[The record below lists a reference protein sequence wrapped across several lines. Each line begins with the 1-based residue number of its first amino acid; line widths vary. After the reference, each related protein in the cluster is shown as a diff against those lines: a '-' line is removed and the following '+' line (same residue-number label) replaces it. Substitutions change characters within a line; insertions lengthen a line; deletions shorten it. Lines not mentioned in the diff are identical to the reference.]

1 MKRPGMGPARPA
13 VAAALVGAVLAVTP
27 AFIANAQIS
36 SEVLENAILKTVY
49 LVILDAK
56 LEDFGGCSGSFVLSS
71 GLILTAA
78 HCVRAEEDD
87 PKHNL
92 KKGQL
97 YHPDG
102 LLAVGVNL
110 VNHVKPVYAYMAQR
124 VVDDP
129 RLDLAL
135 LQVSGL
141 LGDEFHAKPLT
152 GELRLPQMAL
162 GNATSLR
169 VGEPIAVLGFPGV
182 GGDTVTVA
190 EGHVTGFMADARDTK
205 FQMKHDAAVG
215 PGASGGPVINARGDQ
230 VAVHVEGHA
239 DVSHAARSSRAVL
252 VDHIPAAWAQ
262 YLRGGPPVAQTQP
275 AAPAPPQP
283 GRTPAPPRP
292 PGTSPAAPAVP
303 IPSPSATAVLQ
314 GRIVDADSGAGISGA
329 SVLILRPG
337 STMARSNV
345 VAEAQT
351 DGNGAF
357 RTAPPMPRGATY
369 PVVIEARGYQK
380 VSGTVE
386 ITAQDPEVVVLRP
399 VQLQAE

>member
-1 MKRPGMGPARPA
+1 MGSARAA
-13 VAAALVGAVLAVTP
+13 VAAVLAAAVLALTP
-27 AFIANAQIS
+27 AFVANAQIS
-36 SEVLENAILKTVY
+36 SDVLESAILKTVY

-56 LEDFGGCSGSFVLSS
+56 QEDFGGCSGAFVVSS

-97 YHPDG
+97 YNPDG

-110 VNHVKPVYAYMAQR
+110 VNHVKPVYAYMARR

-141 LGDEFHAKPLT
+141 LGDEFHAKPLA
-152 GELRLPQMAL
+152 GELHLPQMAL
-162 GNATSLR
+162 GNAAALR

-190 EGHVTGFMADARDTK
+190 EGHVTGFMADARDAK
-205 FQMKHDAAVG
+205 FQVKHDCAVG
-215 PGASGGPVINARGDQ
+215 PGASGGPVITARGEQ
-230 VAVHVEGHA
+230 VAVHVAGRA
-239 DVSHAARSSRAVL
+239 DPSQAVRSSRAVL

-262 YLRGGPPVAQTQP
+262 YFRGGPPSARTQP
-275 AAPAPPQP
+275 TAPTPPQA
-283 GRTPAPPRP
+283 GRTPVPPRP

-303 IPSPSATAVLQ
+303 APPPSATVVLQ
-314 GRIVDADSGAGISGA
+314 GRIVDADSGAGIAGA

-337 STMARSNV
+337 STTPQSNV

-357 RTAPPMPRGATY
+357 RTTPPVPRGARY
-369 PVVIEARGYQK
+369 PVVIQARGYRT
-380 VSGTVE
+380 VSGTVG
-386 ITAQDPEVVVLRP
+386 ITAEDPEVVVLRP
-399 VQLQAE
+399 VQLQAQ